1 MPSSAPAPVG
11 RLPAWNASSGSCA
24 TASRRVEAG
33 RKQLPI
39 SQIAYR
45 LGFTDVANFS
55 RAFRRTHGISPSDY
69 REGAEANRSCR
80 SRVSTPSAI
89 EMRIRPQRIVRCVAG
104 GWHMARRRA
113 QAFSTPKISLN
124 IDFASP
130 NNMRLLSL

>member
-1 MPSSAPAPVG
+1 MIEG
-11 RLPAWNASSGSCA
+11 
-24 TASRRVEAG
+24 T
-33 RKQLPI
+33 LPI
-39 SQIAYR
+39 AQIAYR

-69 REGAEANRSCR
+69 RDGAEANRSCR
-80 SRVSTPSAI
+80 GRVSTRPRQLKCASA
-89 EMRIRPQRIVRCVAG
+89 RNASCDALRADSAG
-104 GWHMARRRA
+104 GQTARERGCA

>member
-1 MPSSAPAPVG
+1 MLIEG
-11 RLPAWNASSGSCA
+11 
-24 TASRRVEAG
+24 T
-33 RKQLPI
+33 LPI

-55 RAFRRTHGISPSDY
+55 RAFSRTHGISPSDY
-69 REGAEANRSCR
+69 RDGAEANRSCR

-89 EMRIRPQRIVRCVAG
+89 EMRTRPQRIMRCVAG